1 MNKSK
6 TLKYR
11 VTIGTDIKEFNRHR
25 DMKRYVR
32 TLDPTTTL
40 FTTSYW
46 NHRSGVS
53 GAYMP
58 SWEWSSEGQTQ
69 YNTKRD
75 AHLARKEQ
83 HVKKQLDQS
92 AEAKTARIMKNLVKK
107 TAKQSTRKAERTA
120 TPPPLNGERVV
131 AARPVHAQASK
142 ARKGYVPKVY
152 GYGKKAKV

>member
-1 MNKSK
+1 MNKPK

-11 VTIGTDIKEFNRHR
+11 VTTSTDTKEFRRYR
-25 DMKRYVR
+25 DMKKYVR
-32 TLDPTTTL
+32 TLDPATTVFRTE
-40 FTTSYW
+40 YW
-46 NHRSGVS
+46 NRRSGVS
-53 GAYMP
+53 GAYML
-58 SWEWSSEGQTQ
+58 SWEWSSEGQAQ
-69 YNTKRD
+69 YKANRD

-83 HVKKQLDQS
+83 HVKRQLDQS
-92 AEAKTARIMKNLVKK
+92 AKAKTARIMKNLVKK
-107 TAKQSTRKAERTA
+107 TAKQDTRKAERTA